1 VFKEQID
8 PFKSLILEKN
18 QILPELGSK
27 MNEMRQQA
35 LQTFDKS
42 ASRYN
47 QAVYQKKRTEMLGKL
62 NTQLGVYFV
71 GQLNNLHKKAVTMF
85 DENLKKQLES
95 PAYNFAQVVSTC
107 RKEATEYFLSGA
119 KGITGILYSIYYV

>member
-1 VFKEQID
+1 VFKEQTD

-18 QILPELGSK
+18 QIVEELGDK
-27 MNEMRQQA
+27 MKQVRQQA
-35 LQTFDKS
+35 LETFDKS

-47 QAVYQKKRTEMLGKL
+47 QGVYQKKRAEMLAKL

-71 GQLNNLHKKAVTMF
+71 GQLNNLHKKAVIIF

-95 PAYNFAQVVSTC
+95 PGYNFAQVVSTC
-107 RKEATEYFLSGA
+107 RKEATDYFLNDA
-119 KGITGILYSIYYV
+119 KGINIS